1 MFVCC
6 SVNKLVRLL
15 LVILHHAKINV
26 WTFLNPHRSWNLN
39 SIPDFS
45 LQLIWHIFSFFLVE
59 CAGELHIFILRENW
73 HIFSWFSENLMHF
86 LIELIITFG
95 DHMLAFLWSLEKKFS
110 ILGFTVPD

>member
-45 LQLIWHIFSFFLVE
+45 LQLIWHIFSFFSRIRRRAAYFYIKRELAYIFLV
-59 CAGELHIFILRENW
+59 
-73 HIFSWFSENLMHF
+73 
-86 LIELIITFG
+86 
-95 DHMLAFLWSLEKKFS
+95 
-110 ILGFTVPD
+110 

>member
-45 LQLIWHIFSFFLVE
+45 LQLIWHIFS
-59 CAGELHIFILRENW
+59 
-73 HIFSWFSENLMHF
+73 WFSENLMHF

>member
-1 MFVCC
+1 MPRSMFGLSLILIAPGICIAFLI
-6 SVNKLVRLL
+6 LVYNLFG
-15 LVILHHAKINV
+15 IY
-26 WTFLNPHRSWNLN
+26 FL
-39 SIPDFS
+39 
-45 LQLIWHIFSFFLVE
+45 FLVE
-59 CAGELHIFILRENW
+59 YAGELHIFILRENW